1 MRYLAQQ
8 VLKVAEAYNLSTSER
23 DDLAADMTYEVRLA
37 IWKKFD
43 PKKSRYVTFFSRV
56 LHKHLCK
63 WQRKEIRRRHI
74 FVSMSDTVEELMN
87 SFVDVLAEK
96 YVRGEFTT
104 EEFERNKRI
113 VQVRQTVAKLSP
125 LNRRICMLYMETFSL
140 REVANQLGFERNEF
154 FRSIWPACQEEF
166 KKIWK
171 NFETT

>member
-8 VLKVAEAYNLSTSER
+8 VLKVAKAYNLSTSER

-37 IWKKFD
+37 IWKNFD

-87 SFVDVLAEK
+87 SFVDVLAEE